1 MKVNVYSVYY
11 KDGKIITHYIIEELL
26 NMINNYNKIM
36 YPKAKMSIYKLR
48 RYLLG
53 KSNIPYP
60 YISIQKMTMNELI
73 GVAKLAT
80 INYGSE
86 FIKMNDYANRELK
99 CYSLG
104 SV

>member
-26 NMINNYNKIM
+26 NMINKYNAIM

-48 RYLLG
+48 RYLVG

-60 YISIQKMTMNELI
+60 YISIQKMSMNELI
-73 GVAKLAT
+73 GIKNLVNV
-80 INYGSE
+80 NYGNE
-86 FIKMNDYANRELK
+86 FIKLNN
-99 CYSLG
+99 YS
-104 SV
+104 